1 MKPNDEYE
9 VVASNGD
16 HAHACI
22 TVGGGYTDGNSD
34 CTDRI
39 RVHPLVRVAPAL
51 CRSDYKGF
59 TRTQNILDG
68 CAYLVV
74 EEVYG

>member
-1 MKPNDEYE
+1 MA
-9 VVASNGD
+9 VASMDSN
-16 HAHACI
+16 AERL
-22 TVGGGYTDGNSD
+22 TDLS
-34 CTDRI
+34 
-39 RVHPLVRVAPAL
+39 PAL
-51 CRSDYKGF
+51 MARNYKGF